1 MAAFPQFTR
10 LPQRLCGTGAM
21 AGAPAAWAAAPAASI
36 ARDELFTS
44 TGLFGIKIRPAGTLA
59 DQTVELHGFMTPPI
73 LADADYFVLSRSP
86 VPNCSFCVPAVS
98 WPDNTVVVHLRAP
111 GVDPDHSGRAV
122 AARGILEMGENAS
135 ATPALLE
142 PCGLRTPWSRL
153 CTGEQLSTGLG
164 RSCPLAPAFR

>member
-1 MAAFPQFTR
+1 
-10 LPQRLCGTGAM
+10 M

-36 ARDELFTS
+36 GRDELFTS

-59 DQTVELHGFMTPPI
+59 DQMVELHRFMTPPM
-73 LADADYFVLSRSP
+73 LADADHFVLSRSP
-86 VPNCSFCVPAVS
+86 LPNCSFCVPAVS
-98 WPDNTVVVHLRAP
+98 WPDDIVVVHLRAP

-122 AARGILEMGENAS
+122 AARGILETGESAS

-164 RSCPLAPAFR
+164 RSRPLAPAFR